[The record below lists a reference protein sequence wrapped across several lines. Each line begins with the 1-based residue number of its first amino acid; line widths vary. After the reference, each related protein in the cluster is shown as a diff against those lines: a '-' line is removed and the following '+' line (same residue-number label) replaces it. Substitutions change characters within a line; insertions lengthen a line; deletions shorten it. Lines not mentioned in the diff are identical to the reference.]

1 MAKYGGFGGGM
12 GNMQQL
18 MRQAQKLQ
26 EDMAKAKE
34 QLAETEVT
42 GTSGGGMVEI
52 VMNGDKNM
60 LSCSIKP
67 EACDPDDI
75 EMLEDLIVAAFND
88 ASQKIDEKTQEI
100 MGPFSNLGL

>member
-18 MRQAQKLQ
+18 MKQAQKMQ
-26 EDMAKAKE
+26 EDMMAAKE

-52 VMNGDKNM
+52 T
-60 LSCSIKP
+60 
-67 EACDPDDI
+67 
-75 EMLEDLIVAAFND
+75 
-88 ASQKIDEKTQEI
+88 KI
-100 MGPFSNLGL
+100 GRAHV